1 MGVPNNGDMHS
12 VWISTASGK
21 VVFKAWMPESI
32 GFSLTNTWVDSFA
45 QSLQEKLNSGV
56 GQVAAAGLNAS
67 LGYTPRSQ
75 ALSALLWQGNAST
88 EFQLPCKI
96 YASASIFD
104 EIITPL
110 KNLIAVSLPT
120 RTEGGS
126 DAVLQQVKNMS
137 TFSDVGGAIAEVAKA
152 PRWFRAPSTPMGRS
166 KGEQRLDLYI
176 GHFMC
181 IKDVVIQDIQF
192 TMPNRLHKSGAPV
205 SCEVTI
211 TALTGE
217 TPAAEDAINWFYTG
231 PQGVTFS
238 DAKLTGEGGLLDR
251 GVTRSNSGGGGGP

>member
-12 VWISTASGK
+12 VWISTSSGK

-32 GFSLTNTWVDSFA
+32 AFQLQNTWVDSFA
-45 QSLQEKLNSGV
+45 QSLQEKLNSGLAS
-56 GQVAAAGLNAS
+56 AAVNGLNAT

-75 ALSALLWQGNAST
+75 ALSALLWQGNSST

-96 YASASIFD
+96 YASKNIVD

-120 RTEGGS
+120 KTDGGPDALLDQVKSIGSFS
-126 DAVLQQVKNMS
+126 DA
-137 TFSDVGGAIAEVAKA
+137 GGAIASAAKS

-166 KGEQRLDLYI
+166 AGDQRLDLYI

-181 IKDVVIQDIQF
+181 IPDVVIQDIQF
-192 TMPNRLHKSGAPV
+192 TMPNRLHKSGAPI
-205 SCEVTI
+205 SCEINI
-211 TALTGE
+211 TAMTGE
-217 TPAAEDAINWFYTG
+217 TPSAEDAINWFYSG
-231 PQGVTFS
+231 PQGQQFTNVTDS
-238 DAKLTGEGGLLDR
+238 STLLGRSTTGGAGG
-251 GVTRSNSGGGGGP
+251 TGP

>member
-12 VWISTASGK
+12 VWISTANGK
-21 VVFKAWMPESI
+21 VVFKAWMPNSI
-32 GFSLTNTWVDSFA
+32 GFQLENTWAPSFA
-45 QSLQEKLNSGV
+45 ETLQEKLNSGL
-56 GQVAAAGLNAS
+56 GAVAANGLNAT

-88 EFQLPCKI
+88 EFQLPCRI
-96 YASASIFD
+96 YASSSIVD

-120 RTEGGS
+120 KTEGGV
-126 DAVLQQVKNMS
+126 DEVLAQVKNIGS
-137 TFSDVGGAIAEVAKA
+137 FSDATGAIAAVAKS

-166 KGEQRLDLYI
+166 NGEQRLDLYI

-181 IKDVVIQDIQF
+181 IKDIVIRDIQF

-205 SCEVTI
+205 SCEVNI
-211 TALTGE
+211 SAVTGE
-217 TPAAEDAINWFYTG
+217 TPSAEDAINWFYTG

-238 DAKLTGEGGLLDR
+238 DAKLTGAEGLLDR
-251 GVTRSNSGGGGGP
+251 GITRSNSGGGGGP